1 MIKIKNIGVHN
12 VENAIRGIRNSFA
25 SWDKADSFSDE
36 FHTFEWTSDGL
47 VFEPSTNKVGPK
59 DLALVRKLVKAGH
72 PHDKFMRQ
80 IFVSMDITAPFY
92 WWKQMDQYKVGTTT
106 NSESTMHNIM
116 DRPLTREDFSFDDY
130 ENAYMDPRDNKYFIP
145 HEVLDDLIEA
155 CNAVRRVYINGGKDK
170 RAWRTLIQL
179 LPSGYNQM
187 RTWTGSFANLQD
199 IVNQRAGHRLSEWDD
214 FIDIV
219 TNEVEY
225 FDKLNGA
232 TNV

>member
-1 MIKIKNIGVHN
+1 MIRVENIGVHN

-36 FHTFEWTSDGL
+36 FRTFGWTLDG
-47 VFEPSTNKVGPK
+47 FTIEHGENKIGPK
-59 DLALVRKLVKAGH
+59 DLALVHKLVKAGH

-80 IFVSMDITAPFY
+80 IFVSMDITAPLY

-106 NSESTMHNIM
+106 NSESTMHNVM

-130 ENAYMDPRDNKYFIP
+130 ENSYMDPEDGMFYVP
-145 HEVLDDLIEA
+145 YEALDGAIAA
-155 CNAVRRVYINGGKDK
+155 CNAVRRTYLKSNKDK

-225 FDKLNGA
+225 FDELNGA